1 MPRLCVTC
9 GRLEV
14 FLVHSG
20 RRISNLKQGD
30 QGPVCGFCFLGP
42 EISLQKRLEL
52 SIKYNE
58 ETKRIEEG
66 SK

>member
-1 MPRLCVTC
+1 MPRQCVTC
-9 GRLEV
+9 GMQEL
-14 FLVHSG
+14 FLVHSE

-42 EISLQKRLEL
+42 EITLQKRLEMSL
-52 SIKYNE
+52 KLNE
-58 ETKRIEEG
+58 TMKRIEEV

>member
-1 MPRLCVTC
+1 MCITC
-9 GRLEV
+9 GRKEV
-14 FLVHSG
+14 FLIHSD

-42 EISLQKRLEL
+42 EITLQKRLEMSL
-52 SIKYNE
+52 QVNE
-58 ETKRIEEG
+58 TMKRIEEG

>member
-1 MPRLCVTC
+1 MPRQCVTC
-9 GRLEV
+9 GRQEI
-14 FLVHSG
+14 FLVHSE

-42 EISLQKRLEL
+42 EISLQKRLEMSL
-52 SIKYNE
+52 KLNE
-58 ETKRIEEG
+58 TMKRIEEV